1 MELTNTIVS
10 YIAHDLTT
18 EPEVYIAIRPDFILA
33 RNNANT
39 FWSDIGTWAYYS
51 KASSWVGDATAS
63 AGEL

>member
-39 FWSDIGTWAYYS
+39 FWSDIGT
-51 KASSWVGDATAS
+51 
-63 AGEL
+63 